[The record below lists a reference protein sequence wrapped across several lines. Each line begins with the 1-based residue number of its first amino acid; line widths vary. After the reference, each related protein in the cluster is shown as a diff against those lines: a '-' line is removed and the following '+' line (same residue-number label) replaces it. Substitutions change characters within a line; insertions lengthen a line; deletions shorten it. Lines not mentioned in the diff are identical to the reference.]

1 MIRIIIGV
9 LLILG
14 TLSSLAQSAAVLSN
28 SYELQG
34 FIFGKVVIIALS
46 IWLIYSGV
54 KKRKAHEEKR
64 RP

>member
-14 TLSSLAQSAAVLSN
+14 TLGSLAKSAAVLSN

-34 FIFGKVVIIALS
+34 FILGKIIIIALG

-54 KKRKAHEEKR
+54 KKRKAHK
-64 RP
+64 